1 MILVYNIITMDN
13 VVAINEYNVWE
24 SPYIERTAIG
34 TVKDKFY
41 ILEGMTKN
49 ENLPIEKRNELE
61 GILKSLKCNVD
72 WENLPREE
80 LLEIGLII
88 EDLRAGIL
96 LPSYSEIKAE
106 LWEIILKFPKDPPKQ
121 KATL

>member
-1 MILVYNIITMDN
+1 MDD
-13 VVAINEYNVWE
+13 VVAINDYNAWD
-24 SPYIERTAIG
+24 ILCIKRTAIG

-49 ENLPIEKRNELE
+49 ESLPIEKRNELE
-61 GILKSLKCNVD
+61 GILKSLRCNVD
-72 WENLPREE
+72 WENLPSEE

-88 EDLRAGIL
+88 EDLRTEIL

-121 KATL
+121 KSHP